1 MVLNDII
8 EQAAGRQSQTPE
20 QGGNVAFSPASPSS
34 ITSRVFLFFFLF
46 FCLFSFCSSLL
57 QMCIIMWLP
66 SILPFRCTLWFKIIS
81 HRTYSS
87 LALIYLA
94 EPFSEPRAAFCT
106 YIADER
112 SSFLFFSFLFSFQS
126 QPTPMQRCEIT
137 IRVLY
142 LISFFFPSHLF
153 TIWAWCVNWCGS
165 PHTHTHNEQLNEYLN
180 DD

>member
-1 MVLNDII
+1 MSRSHPHLP
-8 EQAAGRQSQTPE
+8 RQLHLE
-20 QGGNVAFSPASPSS
+20 
-34 ITSRVFLFFFLF
+34 FFFFFPF

-112 SSFLFFSFLFSFQS
+112 SSFLFFFFFVLFSIPADADAAMWDHNSCVIFDF
-126 QPTPMQRCEIT
+126 
-137 IRVLY
+137 
-142 LISFFFPSHLF
+142 FFFPLPFVYDLSMVCKSMRF
-153 TIWAWCVNWCGS
+153 AT
-165 PHTHTHNEQLNEYLN
+165 HTHTTSNWTNI
-180 DD
+180 